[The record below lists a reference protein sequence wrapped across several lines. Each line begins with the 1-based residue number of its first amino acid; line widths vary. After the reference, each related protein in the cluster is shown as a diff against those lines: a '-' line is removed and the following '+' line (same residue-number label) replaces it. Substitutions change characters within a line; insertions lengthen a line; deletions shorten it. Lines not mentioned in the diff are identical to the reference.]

1 MKALKK
7 SPKAKHFTAGEDEE
21 KSVCVYINPYS
32 MEYVTDSVCNIANGK
47 LARVLDE
54 REKAA
59 DARSCK
65 LTLPKLLLAEAAT

>member
-1 MKALKK
+1 MR
-7 SPKAKHFTAGEDEE
+7 
-21 KSVCVYINPYS
+21 VYINPYS
-32 MEYVTDSVCNIANGK
+32 MDYITDSVCNIANGK